1 MFEPDSHSA
10 DSPSEPSVP
19 PSSSSSSIPPREV
32 SPEDSPTEI
41 NKTPV
46 PGQLA
51 DQPTIISSLHASSPH
66 SGRTSPLPSSTRSH
80 DLGLLLEGK
89 LLGDF
94 RLDEFVG
101 GGGMGAVFRAQ
112 DMNLGRTVAV
122 KVLSQG
128 RSADNDTL
136 KRFRQEA
143 QSAARLNH
151 NNIAR
156 VYYVGEH
163 DGWNYI
169 VFEYIDGFD
178 LREQVVRHGPLSLET
193 ALNYTLQ
200 VSEALHHAVQ
210 RDVVHRDIKP
220 SNVLVTSS
228 GQAKLVDM
236 GLARPHHVESG
247 HEELTVSGV
256 TLGTFD
262 YISPEQARD
271 PRDADVRSDIYS
283 LGCTLFFMLSSRPP
297 FSEGTVLQKLL
308 SHTSDEP
315 PDIRQF
321 RPDIPAPVSLLLNK
335 MLAKSA
341 DHRQQ
346 SPSQLIGELLLL
358 MDQLGMPPAGGT
370 GAVWVTPGT
379 RPLKT
384 WERLLPWIAAVLLLT
399 ATAFFVEH
407 LVHAPNVVATIPD
420 RPKPSPQTVPGQRD
434 GVRPDTVLP
443 EIPSTGPGT
452 PEASPPATFNPS
464 ETLSPREQGVEN
476 SGSTAVGQQPD
487 STVPRTLQQE
497 RLEEPVEIPGRNS
510 PPEIVTSSE
519 QAERSDEFKESIP
532 DDNSSKKEPLPGPP
546 HQQTLIVDPTT
557 DNARPFHYASLSE
570 ALNKLRVDQ
579 ERMSTSQI
587 IELRYNGVR
596 TETPLVITHPRVTI
610 RAADGFRPVLR
621 FQPQDYEQTSML
633 TVTSKQLKIV
643 NLQLEFELGQPVEH
657 WSLFDVR
664 HNAGIE
670 LDHSTVTIR
679 NGNQGRTT
687 NWEGVAFFHI
697 EPGETSFDET
707 DSSPASSSHPTI
719 RLKNCILRG
728 EATLI
733 WAVEAR
739 PLEFSWDNGLFV
751 STERLLLATG
761 STRPPQA
768 DSNLNVRLSAVTVVA
783 DKGLCYLSQ
792 EKRGPH
798 LPPVSFQCDGM
809 ILLSAPG
816 WSYIQQ
822 TVLQEITFSPDKFS
836 LRGKNNLFMTQPG
849 HPGPRAYWTVAT
861 EDESPEPRSWHFSEW
876 LQLAGESD
884 WSWQEVPKSTVGMHF
899 SGQAAH
905 KLSAKHYQLDRLTS
919 EKHKSLLLN
928 FWLRRNLTPAGF
940 HLQELPELEVETQI
954 RDAPSTAGPDND
966 RAARPA
972 LLMR

>member
-1 MFEPDSHSA
+1 
-10 DSPSEPSVP
+10 
-19 PSSSSSSIPPREV
+19 
-32 SPEDSPTEI
+32 
-41 NKTPV
+41 
-46 PGQLA
+46 
-51 DQPTIISSLHASSPH
+51 
-66 SGRTSPLPSSTRSH
+66 
-80 DLGLLLEGK
+80 
-89 LLGDF
+89 
-94 RLDEFVG
+94 
-101 GGGMGAVFRAQ
+101 MGAVFRAQ

-151 NNIAR
+151 DNIAR

-178 LREQVVRHGPLSLET
+178 LRGLVVRHGPLPLET

-200 VSEALHHAVQ
+200 VAEALHHAVQ

-220 SNVLVTSS
+220 SNVLVTSR
-228 GQAKLVDM
+228 GRAKLVDM
-236 GLARPHHVESG
+236 GLARSHHVESG

-283 LGCTLFFMLSSRPP
+283 LGCTLFFMLSGRPP

-321 RPDIPAPVSLLLNK
+321 RPDSPASVSLLLNK

-341 DHRQQ
+341 DLRQQ

-358 MDQLGMPPAGGT
+358 MDQQGMTPTGVTGT
-370 GAVWVTPGT
+370 VWVAPGAG
-379 RPLKT
+379 PLKP
-384 WERLLPWIAAVLLLT
+384 WERLVPWIAALLLLT
-399 ATAFFVEH
+399 ATAFSIEYLGHV
-407 LVHAPNVVATIPD
+407 PNVVATIPE
-420 RPKPSPQTVPGQRD
+420 RSTAGPKPVASERD
-434 GVRPDTVLP
+434 VIRAGNVREDA
-443 EIPSTGPGT
+443 PSTGPGT
-452 PEASPPATFNPS
+452 PESSPPATTKS
-464 ETLSPREQGVEN
+464 AQVLSTTEGGVEN
-476 SGSTAVGQQPD
+476 PGSTALVRQPS
-487 STVPRTLQQE
+487 STVAPTDRQE
-497 RLEEPVEIPGRNS
+497 LPADAVENPGQDR
-510 PPEIVTSSE
+510 PPETATSLE
-519 QAERSDEFKESIP
+519 QTEPSDELKGSTS
-532 DDNSSKKEPLPGPP
+532 DDNPEKKEPLPGPP
-546 HQQTLIVDPTT
+546 SPQALIVDPTS
-557 DNARPFHYASLSE
+557 DNSRPFHYLSLSE
-570 ALNKLRVDQ
+570 ALNKLRVDKD
-579 ERMSTSQI
+579 RMSTSQV
-587 IELRYNGVR
+587 IELRYNGVQ
-596 TETPLVITHPRVTI
+596 TEAPLVITHPRITI
-610 RAADGFRPVLR
+610 QAADGFNPVLR

-643 NLQLEFELGQPVEH
+643 NLRLELELSQPVEH

-670 LDHSTVTIR
+670 LERTAVTIR
-679 NGNQGRTT
+679 NGKQGRTT

-697 EPGETSFDET
+697 EPGETFFDKTEST
-707 DSSPASSSHPTI
+707 SAPSSYPTI
-719 RLKNCILRG
+719 RLRNCILRG

-739 PLEFSWDNGLFV
+739 PLEFSWDNGLLA

-761 STRPPQA
+761 TTRPPQPG
-768 DSNLNVRLSAVTVVA
+768 DSLNVRLSGVTVVA

-798 LPPVSFQCDGM
+798 LPPTRFQCDGM
-809 ILLSAPG
+809 ILLSAAG
-816 WSYIQQ
+816 WSHIQQ
-822 TVLQEITFSPDKFS
+822 TVIQEITLSRDKFS
-836 LRGKNNLFMTQPG
+836 LQGENNLFLTQPG
-849 HPGPRAYWTVAT
+849 PSGPAAYWTVAIEDDST
-861 EDESPEPRSWHFSEW
+861 EPLSWGFSEW
-876 LQLAGESD
+876 LQLAGESG
-884 WSWQEVPKSTVGMHF
+884 WSWQEVPKSATGMH
-899 SGQAAH
+899 SSDQPVH

-919 EKHKSLLLN
+919 EKHKTLLLN
-928 FWLRRNLTPAGF
+928 FWLHHNLTPAGF
-940 HLQELPELEVETQI
+940 HLQQLPELESHTP
-954 RDAPSTAGPDND
+954 RWDTPSTEASDKD
-966 RAARPA
+966 RAARST
-972 LLMR
+972 LLLR

>member
-19 PSSSSSSIPPREV
+19 PSSRSSSIPSREV

-41 NKTPV
+41 NKAPV

-51 DQPTIISSLHASSPH
+51 DQPTIISSPHASSPH
-66 SGRTSPLPSSTRSH
+66 TGRTSALPPSTRSH

-89 LLGDF
+89 LLGNF

-128 RSADNDTL
+128 RNADNDAL

-151 NNIAR
+151 DNIAR

-200 VSEALHHAVQ
+200 VAEALHHAVQ

-220 SNVLVTSS
+220 SNVLVTSN
-228 GQAKLVDM
+228 GRAKLVDM

-271 PRDADVRSDIYS
+271 PRNADARSDIYS

-335 MLAKSA
+335 MLAKGP
-341 DHRQQ
+341 DLRQQ

-370 GAVWVTPGT
+370 GTVWVTPGT
-379 RPLKT
+379 RPLKP
-384 WERLLPWIAAVLLLT
+384 WERLLPWIAALLLLT
-399 ATAFFVEH
+399 ATAFSIEYIDHV
-407 LVHAPNVVATIPD
+407 PNVVATIPE
-420 RPKPSPQTVPGQRD
+420 RSTASPKPVPGQRD
-434 GVRPDTVLP
+434 AIRPDTVLP
-443 EIPSTGPGT
+443 EVPSTGPGS
-452 PEASPPATFNPS
+452 PESSPPATSNPA
-464 ETLSPREQGVEN
+464 EALSPIEHGAEN
-476 SGSTAVGQQPD
+476 SGSTAVVQQPT
-487 STVPRTLQQE
+487 STVPRTVQHE
-497 RLEEPVEIPGRNS
+497 RLEEPVENPGQDP
-510 PPEIVTSSE
+510 PPELVTSSE
-519 QAERSDEFKESIP
+519 QAEPSDELKGSIP
-532 DDNSSKKEPLPGPP
+532 DDNSIKKEPLPGPP
-546 HQQTLIVDPTT
+546 HQQTLIVDPTA
-557 DNARPFHYASLSE
+557 DNSRPFHYTSLSE

-579 ERMSTSQI
+579 ERISTSQI
-587 IELRYNGVR
+587 IELRYNGAR
-596 TETPLVITHPRVTI
+596 TEPPLVITHPRVTI

-633 TVTSKQLKIV
+633 TVTSKQLKII
-643 NLQLEFELGQPVEH
+643 NLQVEFELGQPVEH

-670 LDHSTVTIR
+670 LERSTVTIR

-697 EPGETSFDET
+697 EPGETFFDET
-707 DSSPASSSHPTI
+707 ASSPAPSSRPTI

-739 PLEFSWDNGLFV
+739 PLEFSWDNGLFI

-761 STRPPQA
+761 STRRPQPN
-768 DSNLNVRLSAVTVVA
+768 SNLDVRLSAVTVVA

-798 LPPVSFQCDGM
+798 LPPTSFRCDGM
-809 ILLSAPG
+809 ILLSAARWPH
-816 WSYIQQ
+816 IQQ
-822 TVLQEITFSPDKFS
+822 TVLQEITFSPEKFT
-836 LRGKNNLFMTQPG
+836 LQGENNLFMTQPG
-849 HPGPRAYWTVAT
+849 PPSPRAYWTVAT
-861 EDESPEPRSWHFSEW
+861 EDESVEPRSWDFSEW
-876 LQLAGESD
+876 LQLAGESG
-884 WSWQEVPKSTVGMHF
+884 WSWQEVPKSAVGMHF
-899 SGQAAH
+899 SGQPVH

-940 HLQELPELEVETQI
+940 HLQELPELEVETPP
-954 RDAPSTAGPDND
+954 RDATSTATPDKG
-966 RAARPA
+966 RAARPT
-972 LLMR
+972 LLLR